1 ARANAVP
8 VRTRGHED
16 DALSLRET
24 GMGEPADGAV
34 EKILLLIEL
43 HDVMA
48 WDGVRHHSIPA
59 LVLLR
64 VKLAVHGTASFLA
77 GIVERH
83 FRDSPIQYRDPTA
96 SSNQTQVGIMAGFSS
111 ARGKGAPRFL
121 YSAKKLNC
129 YRALHAA
136 FGSRRY
142 S

>member
-1 ARANAVP
+1 
-8 VRTRGHED
+8 
-16 DALSLRET
+16 LSLRET

-34 EKILLLIEL
+34 EKILILIEL

-48 WDGVRHHSIPA
+48 WDGVRHHSIPG

-64 VKLAVHGTASFLA
+64 VELTVHGTLSFLA
-77 GIVERH
+77 AFSGGISEIPR
-83 FRDSPIQYRDPTA
+83 IQYRDPTA
-96 SSNQTQVGIMAGFSS
+96 SSDQKQAGIVVGFSS

-121 YSAKKLNC
+121 CSAKKLNC